1 MGLYEILK
9 TKWTD
14 QENGGVLPL
23 HRKMAA
29 GAAEER
35 EMAEEPW
42 PAGGRS
48 HMLVERRPPGSSATA
63 LEGGPRR
70 QPGAPAHAHAQA
82 QAEEALRG
90 GATDAPCKFLR
101 RRACRGASSCRTSGP
116 QREEAEGAP
125 PPERSSSPLGHQ
137 RGRAQE
143 TSAAADHSIRT
154 RAPRHRSFLPQRVS
168 SDFHAPRC

>member
-101 RRACRGASSCRTSGP
+101 RRGMPRCLFVPHFG
-116 QREEAEGAP
+116 
-125 PPERSSSPLGHQ
+125 
-137 RGRAQE
+137 
-143 TSAAADHSIRT
+143 AAA
-154 RAPRHRSFLPQRVS
+154 
-168 SDFHAPRC
+168 